1 MGLIVKMPHCSPTVW
16 SWPRFM
22 AKSSLSACQLIFAFL
37 FKATLNL
44 EHRNLTQVKTL
55 PCKPQS
61 SRGKTF
67 PSARYGTDLRI
78 TNKFYV
84 ILSKSQTP
92 VSWDIWPKK
101 GNSRFWQDCQK
112 SFCLFCTMFKTNVPS
127 YTKMKQWCLIQ
138 LLPISLQLLSCCWK
152 HLQSQ
157 VSKADVPLHF
167 NYFAWDLP
175 RS

>member
-1 MGLIVKMPHCSPTVW
+1 
-16 SWPRFM
+16 M

-138 LLPISLQLLSCCWK
+138 LLPISLQCCCSPVAENTFKVRCRRQMYLYISIILHGTSQGVKYSFPSLSPDVKGWK
-152 HLQSQ
+152 
-157 VSKADVPLHF
+157 DC
-167 NYFAWDLP
+167 
-175 RS
+175 